1 MIRRAA
7 ILLILASLVP
17 LVGAETEA
25 SLKLTKTISLPSVTG
40 RFDHFAFDAAQDRL
54 FVAATGNH
62 SVEIV
67 NVKTGARIGSLTGL
81 GKPHGLA
88 WVPDQNKLF
97 VADGTLA
104 ALKIYAGT
112 PLKIIASLPLSDDA
126 DDMVYDEQTGLLY
139 VGHGG
144 SSASVPGRIA
154 VVNTRNNSI
163 IDNLAASAHP
173 EALDM
178 DPDGKRIFANIAD
191 SSEIVVIDSTTHSI
205 KATWKLS
212 RAKDNVPI
220 AFDREDHAV
229 LVGCRTPA
237 RSVSLDDAT
246 GVEMSDLPS
255 ASGADD
261 LFYEPLRHR
270 AYLISGSGAIDVY
283 EVAPDK
289 SLKAVDSIK
298 TGPGAKTGLFVL
310 SLKSLFVAVPATSAA
325 PAEIRMYSTAP

>member
-1 MIRRAA
+1 MIRKA
-7 ILLILASLVP
+7 IFLVLVASLAP
-17 LVGAETEA
+17 LVRAEAEA
-25 SLKLTKTISLPSVTG
+25 GLKLTKTIVLPSVAG
-40 RFDHFAFDAAQDRL
+40 RFDHFAFDAAGDRL

-67 NVKTGARIGSLTGL
+67 NVKTGARIESLTGL

-88 WVPDQNKLF
+88 WVPDEGKLF

-104 ALKIYAGT
+104 ALKVFAGS
-112 PLKIIASLPLSDDA
+112 PLKVIASLPLSDDA
-126 DDMVYDEQTGLLY
+126 DDMVYDAQTGLLY

-144 SSASVPGRIA
+144 SSPSVPGRIA
-154 VVNTRNNSI
+154 VVNTRNNSV
-163 IDNLAASAHP
+163 IDNLPASAHP

-178 DPDGKRIFANIAD
+178 DQEGKRIFANIAD
-191 SSEIVVIDSTTHSI
+191 SSEVVVIDSTTHSI

-220 AFDREDHAV
+220 AFDRDDHAL

-246 GVEMSDLPS
+246 GVEISDLPS
-255 ASGADD
+255 AAGADD
-261 LFYEPLRHR
+261 LFYEPQRHR
-270 AYLISGSGAIDVY
+270 AYLISGSGAVDIY

-289 SLKAVDSIK
+289 SLKAVDSVK
-298 TGPGAKTGLFVL
+298 TGPGAKTGLLVL
-310 SLKSLFVAVPATSAA
+310 SLESLFVAVPATSAQ

>member
-1 MIRRAA
+1 MVRRAA
-7 ILLILASLVP
+7 FLMILASLVP
-17 LVGAETEA
+17 LVGAEAEA
-25 SLKLTKTISLPSVTG
+25 SLKLTKTIALPSVPG
-40 RFDHFAFDAAQDRL
+40 RFDHFAFDAAGDRL

-67 NVKTGARIGSLTGL
+67 NVKTGTRIDSLTGL

-88 WVPDQNKLF
+88 WVADQGKLF

-104 ALKIYAGT
+104 ALKIYAGF
-112 PLKIIASLPLSDDA
+112 PLKAIASLPLPDDA
-126 DDMVYDEQTGLLY
+126 DDMVYDPQTGLLY

-144 SSASVPGRIA
+144 SSPSMPGRIA
-154 VVNTRNNSI
+154 VVNTRTDSV
-163 IDNLAASAHP
+163 IDNLPASAHP

-178 DPDGKRIFANIAD
+178 DPKGKRIFANIAD
-191 SSEIVVIDSTTHSI
+191 SSEIIVIDSTTHSI
-205 KATWKLS
+205 RATWKLS

-220 AFDREDHAV
+220 AFDQEDHTL

-237 RSVSLDDAT
+237 RSVSVDDAT

-261 LFYEPLRHR
+261 LFYEPQRHR

-283 EVAPDK
+283 EVAPDQ
-289 SLKAVDSIK
+289 SLKALDSIK
-298 TGPGAKTGLFVL
+298 TGPGAKTGLLVL
-310 SLKSLFVAVPATSAA
+310 SLKSLFVAVPATSAV
-325 PAEIRMYSTAP
+325 PAEIRAYSTEP